1 MLMLDKSYVGTIY
14 YFRALYQLFMNFY
27 LQHESF
33 LFIGAP
39 KIQNFYLMI
48 AKMRHCVAVF

>member
-1 MLMLDKSYVGTIY
+1 MLDKSYVGTIY